1 MLEASLLD
9 DARFLEELA
18 KIEAIPTEDMSV
30 LPSPVPTVGSNQP
43 PTAIA
48 NALPQA
54 LGPRTNGPQFV
65 LAPPPSKRRSSSYR
79 SSSRS
84 SARARTTAIDDAPA
98 VATAAENM
106 AATAGDISR
115 ATSDEQGSTPATEP
129 VRAAEK
135 NTEVDASLRAFP
147 SESAPATANADT
159 DDTCASDEKRPAPL
173 HPVLAVVGFVL
184 MMSVGAGVAAL
195 VFHDRVTQIVQL
207 LELSAERR

>member
-18 KIEAIPTEDMSV
+18 KIEALPTEDTSV
-30 LPSPVPTVGSNQP
+30 FPKPVPTVDGNQP

-48 NALPQA
+48 DAPPAFGL
-54 LGPRTNGPQFV
+54 RTKGPQFV

-84 SARARTTAIDDAPA
+84 SARARTAAIDDAPA
-98 VATAAENM
+98 VATATENM
-106 AATAGDISR
+106 VTAEDFSR
-115 ATSDEQGSTPATEP
+115 ATSDQGSKPALEP
-129 VRAAEK
+129 VRAAEN
-135 NTEVDASLRAFP
+135 NTEVDASLSAFP
-147 SESAPATANADT
+147 SESARAMVNANT
-159 DDTCASDEKRPAPL
+159 DGTCASDSKRSAPL

-195 VFHDRVTQIVQL
+195 VFHDRVTQIVEL